1 MYKFFKKLYTF
12 QTLNQCAMAEINISN
27 LGGGGG
33 GTLTLTTTGTGGA
46 STYVAG
52 VLNIPVYQSALTNP
66 VTGTGTATRVA
77 FWDSASSVSSSANLY
92 WDNSNSRLGVGTAT
106 PGAPLQ
112 VNGTGLTSSTTSVI
126 VKDSGGTDS
135 FTVAD
140 NGNTSV
146 RGVLTVTGSSASNSA
161 TLMGR
166 TVSGEVTSVTL
177 GTNLSFSGN
186 TLNATGGGTPA
197 GSTGEVQFNNAGAF
211 GASSNFNWDNTNSR
225 LGIGTATPGA
235 SLQINGAGATSGTS
249 SLLINNSGASE
260 LFRVSDNGLIS
271 VGKNVSVS
279 TQSSS
284 QIQAVSGD
292 AATNIVI
299 TPKGVGAF
307 ILGPPPDGSA
317 TVGGNARGSYAVDLQ
332 MQRNAADQVASGI
345 YATISGGFR
354 HKSSGDR
361 STISGGEQ
369 NTASALYSTVG
380 GGDTNTASGSYSFV
394 AGGGTN
400 TASSSYSSSFGTQA
414 LANLYG
420 AQSFASGR
428 FSTQGDA
435 QTLTWRY
442 RRSITGAGI
451 TELSLDGNAI
461 SATGR
466 AILVSNRLWNVNL
479 QVSAICSTVGNGVGI
494 TLGDSFVGVYQ
505 VGIKR
510 LGSTTTLVG
519 TVQSVITAQSDTGM
533 STSVVTITADD
544 TNECLKVEFTPP
556 TTAGSTTVIRV
567 VVTATATVAGY

>member
-1 MYKFFKKLYTF
+1 
-12 QTLNQCAMAEINISN
+12 MAEINISN

-52 VLNIPVYQSALTNP
+52 VLNIPVYQSQLTNP

-92 WDNSNSRLGVGTAT
+92 WDDSNSRLGVGTAT
-106 PGAPLQ
+106 PGARLQ
-112 VNGTGLTSSTTSVI
+112 VNGTGLLTATAFA

-146 RGVLTVTGSSASNSA
+146 RGVLTISGSSASNSA

-166 TVSGEVTSVTL
+166 TSAGEVTSVTL

-211 GASSNFNWDNTNSR
+211 GASSNFNWDNTFSR
-225 LGIGTATPGA
+225 LGVGTAAPGA

-260 LFRVSDNGLIS
+260 LLRVSDNGLIS

-284 QIQAVSGD
+284 QIVATSAD
-292 AATNIVI
+292 ASTNVVI
-299 TPKGVGAF
+299 TPRGNGAF
-307 ILGPPPDGSA
+307 VIGAAPDGTASGGNSRGILA
-317 TVGGNARGSYAVDLQ
+317 IDMQLSRTANTQVPTGNRAAIVGGQRNTVGGNDAGIFAGGVNTVNGANAVVLGGQLNSAGGS
-332 MQRNAADQVASGI
+332 RSGVL
-345 YATISGGFR
+345 
-354 HKSSGDR
+354 SGD
-361 STISGGEQ
+361 SNNSSAALSAVCGGEG
-369 NTASALYSTVG
+369 NTASAQYGL
-380 GGDTNTASGSYSFV
+380 A
-394 AGGGTN
+394 AGGF
-400 TASSSYSSSFGTQA
+400 S
-414 LANLYG
+414 LANLWGSQAY
-420 AQSFASGR
+420 ASGR
-428 FSTQGDA
+428 FGATGNGDA
-435 QTLTWRY
+435 QTLNWRY
-442 RRSITGAGI
+442 RKAITGTAI
-451 TELSLDGNAI
+451 DELSLDGAAI
-461 SATGR
+461 STTGR
-466 AILVSNRLWNVNL
+466 AILIANRLWNVNL

-510 LGSTTTLVG
+510 LVNTTTLVG
-519 TVQSVITAQSDTGM
+519 TVQNVITAQSDTGM
-533 STSVVTITADD
+533 STSAVTITADD

-567 VVTATATVAGY
+567 VVTATATVVGY

>member
-1 MYKFFKKLYTF
+1 
-12 QTLNQCAMAEINISN
+12 MAEINISN

-52 VLNIPVYQSALTNP
+52 VLNIPVYQSQLTNP

-92 WDNSNSRLGVGTAT
+92 WDNSNSFLGVGTAT
-106 PGAPLQ
+106 PGARLQ
-112 VNGTGLTSSTTSVI
+112 VNGTGLLTATAFA

-166 TVSGEVTSVTL
+166 TSTGEVASVTL

-211 GASSNFNWDNTNSR
+211 GASSNLFWDNSNSW
-225 LGIGTATPGA
+225 LGIGTSAPGA
-235 SLQINGAGATSGTS
+235 SLQIVGAGSTSGTS
-249 SLLINNSGASE
+249 SLLVQNSGPTDLLRVDNSGTVTIGASSS
-260 LFRVSDNGLIS
+260 LSSIG
-271 VGKNVSVS
+271 
-279 TQSSS
+279 SS
-284 QIQAVSGD
+284 QITSSSSLS
-292 AATNIVI
+292 TSNIVL
-299 TPKGVGAF
+299 TPKGAAALIFGA
-307 ILGPPPDGSA
+307 PPDGTS
-317 TVGGNARGSYAVDLQ
+317 TGGNARGGGAVDLQ
-332 MQRNAADQVASGI
+332 RGRGAATNVASGS
-345 YATISGGFR
+345 ASVLLGGQ
-354 HKSSGDR
+354 S
-361 STISGGEQ
+361 
-369 NTASALYSTVG
+369 NTASGQYSAVVG
-380 GGDTNTASGSYSFV
+380 GETNTASGTHAFCTGRTTS
-394 AGGGTN
+394 
-400 TASSSYSSSFGTQA
+400 ASSNFSSAYGQFSIAGLLGSQAYSSARFGSTS
-414 LANLYG
+414 G
-420 AQSFASGR
+420 SAQR
-428 FSTQGDA
+428 LQ
-435 QTLTWRY
+435 WVYMRE
-442 RRSITGAGI
+442 ITGTGI
-451 TELSLDGNAI
+451 TELTLDGSAP

-466 AILVSNRLWNVNL
+466 AVIVSNRLYNVNL

-510 LGSTTTLVG
+510 LVNTTTLVG
-519 TVQSVITAQSDTGM
+519 TVQNVITAQSDTGM
-533 STSVVTITADD
+533 STSAVTITADD
-544 TNECLKVEFTPP
+544 TNESLKVEFTPP

-567 VVTATATVAGY
+567 VVTATATVTGY